1 MALERW
7 VRRMHAAK
15 MFPSASRYWPL
26 NNLPKAAEL
35 LVAPHPL
42 ETRKSTGVTP
52 TPICLASQSLGSPAL
67 GPSLLG
73 QGFSF
78 SPSPG
83 STGFPDPARRQWKC
97 RQEAQ
102 RQPKEKGK
110 GWAPAAAPPR
120 GRRVVQ
126 GLELMGEPVGP
137 EHQQQSSS
145 PQVVAPGL
153 KPTSRD
159 SQA

>member
-1 MALERW
+1 
-7 VRRMHAAK
+7 
-15 MFPSASRYWPL
+15 MFPSASRYWSL

-35 LVAPHPL
+35 LVALHLL
-42 ETRKSTGVTP
+42 ETRKPTGVTP

-102 RQPKEKGK
+102 MEPKEKCK
-110 GWAPAAAPPR
+110 GWTPAAATLW
-120 GRRVVQ
+120 GRVAQ
-126 GLELMGEPVGP
+126 GRELMGDPVGRASGVILIP
-137 EHQQQSSS
+137 
-145 PQVVAPGL
+145 AGGGTRT
-153 KPTSRD
+153 KAT
-159 SQA
+159 